1 MNTRTRRYKTSAII
15 LSMISI
21 LLSWGPL
28 IGYIVIALNT
38 EEATG
43 AKAVLL
49 SCLSVSVIISLI
61 CVINKIAPRCRF
73 LIILAGIAVV
83 LDSIDSVI
91 IILAVTQAVDELIVC
106 PLKKHVVDIYKINK
120 EIDRRF

>member
-1 MNTRTRRYKTSAII
+1 MSARTRRYKVASII
-15 LSMISI
+15 LSIMS
-21 LLSWGPL
+21 LGLSWGPV
-28 IGYIVIALNT
+28 IGYVVAALNK

-49 SCLSVSVIISLI
+49 SCLSVSVIISVV

-83 LDSIDSVI
+83 LDTIDAAI
-91 IILAVTQAVDELIVC
+91 IILAVTQATDELIIC
-106 PLKKHVVDIYKINK
+106 PIKKHVVELYKINR
-120 EIDRRF
+120 EIDRRG

>member
-1 MNTRTRRYKTSAII
+1 MNTRTRRYKTAAII

-21 LLSWGPL
+21 LVSWGPL
-28 IGYIVIALNT
+28 IGYIVIALNKD
-38 EEATG
+38 EATG

-49 SCLSVSVIISLI
+49 SCVSVSVIISVV

-83 LDSIDSVI
+83 LDTIDSAI
-91 IILAVTQAVDELIVC
+91 IILAVTQAMDELIIC
-106 PLKKHVVDIYKINK
+106 PLKNHVVDIYKINK
-120 EIDRRF
+120 EIDRRI